1 MHVLRFG
8 PKHTSIGVHCPYVL
22 SLEVYNNW
30 AKFGLSPDR
39 YLSGDTVVL
48 LQVLVSRPQDDLWRC
63 YLGFCD
69 NFLVPMMAF

>member
-8 PKHTSIGVHCPYVL
+8 YPKHTSIGVHMCCL
-22 SLEVYNNW
+22 W
-30 AKFGLSPDR
+30 MFITTGLSPDR

-69 NFLVPMMAF
+69 DFLVPMMAF